1 MVSSLCASSWHF
13 LFISSAACT
22 LTCIVLQVKSLMVA
36 NSMSVK
42 KLSLHPAS
50 LAVPSKT
57 QRIRRHPLF
66 KNISEEAAAA
76 LAKHCTEKYFDPD
89 SCLLQQLSPAKHW
102 LLPIQGIYKVYQ
114 STASLSP
121 MSLPVNGHGSAAQDS
136 RLSDAQL
143 RATAAAALLA
153 AEVVP
158 GAVDVTSGTLH
169 GLNANEN
176 SASDDDDD
184 LTNVGTVFNAP
195 LGLEDS
201 LGAAGHLLGGG
212 KCDGYRYSVHS
223 PGYTHVS

>member
-1 MVSSLCASSWHF
+1 MVYTILSM
-13 LFISSAACT
+13 ACV
-22 LTCIVLQVKSLMVA
+22 VLQVKSLMVA
-36 NSMSVK
+36 NAMSVK
-42 KLSLHPAS
+42 KLSTHPAS
-50 LAVPSKT
+50 LAIPSKT

-66 KNISEEAAAA
+66 KNITEEAAAA
-76 LAKHCTEKYFDPD
+76 LAKHCTEQYFDPNT
-89 SCLLQQLSPAKHW
+89 CLLKQYAPAKHW
-102 LLPIQGIYKVYQ
+102 LLPVQGTFKVYQ

>member
-1 MVSSLCASSWHF
+1 
-13 LFISSAACT
+13 
-22 LTCIVLQVKSLMVA
+22 VLQVKSLMVA

-102 LLPIQGIYKVYQ
+102 LLPIQGIYKIYQ
-114 STASLSP
+114 SAASLSP
-121 MSLPVNGHGSAAQDS
+121 VSLRAKGFDDADQEIKLGEAQM
-136 RLSDAQL
+136 
-143 RATAAAALLA
+143 RATAAAAPLA
-153 AEVVP
+153 AEVSTFQGSVVP
-158 GAVDVTSGTLH
+158 GAVDVTSGTFH
-169 GLNANEN
+169 GLNINEN
-176 SASDDDDD
+176 
-184 LTNVGTVFNAP
+184 NVPGNNLANDSTVFNAP

-223 PGYTHVS
+223 PGYTHVSKIIHFDLESCVRN